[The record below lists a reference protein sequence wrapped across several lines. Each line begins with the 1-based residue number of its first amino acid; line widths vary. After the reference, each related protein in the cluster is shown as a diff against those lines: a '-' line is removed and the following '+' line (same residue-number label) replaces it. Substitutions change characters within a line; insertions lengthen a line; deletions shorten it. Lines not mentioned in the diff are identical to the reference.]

1 MKHICLIAD
10 GAYFCRVLINI
21 LSNAVKYTQNG
32 GTINFEIKELAGD
45 NETAKYEFTIE
56 DNGVGMSAE
65 FAKRLFEP
73 FVRGES
79 SVTNKVQGT
88 GLGMA
93 IVKSIVALMNGDIQI
108 ESEPQKGTRI
118 RVTLALERDRKAEK
132 RREKNADGQA
142 NANSDAILSLDK
154 MRFLCAEDNELNAEI
169 LIETLKMHNAECT
182 LCKNGE
188 ELVNEFEKS
197 AVGEYDAILTD
208 IQMPI
213 MNGLDAARAIRNSE
227 KPDARKIPIVA
238 MTANAFTEDIRRS
251 IKAGMNAHIAKPI
264 DIAALKKFSASFWAV
279 ITSLNATQRRRTK
292 MNNKS
297 NIKSKILIADD
308 SELNREML
316 TDIIGDR
323 YEYIYAADGEETL
336 NVLSENADVD
346 MLLLDMNMP
355 KVSGMQVLKV
365 MRERNWLEHIPVVI
379 ISAENDDNFYQ
390 KCVLS
395 RRNRLHSQTV

>member
-1 MKHICLIAD
+1 
-10 GAYFCRVLINI
+10 
-21 LSNAVKYTQNG
+21 
-32 GTINFEIKELAGD
+32 
-45 NETAKYEFTIE
+45 
-56 DNGVGMSAE
+56 
-65 FAKRLFEP
+65 
-73 FVRGES
+73 
-79 SVTNKVQGT
+79 
-88 GLGMA
+88 
-93 IVKSIVALMNGDIQI
+93 
-108 ESEPQKGTRI
+108 
-118 RVTLALERDRKAEK
+118 
-132 RREKNADGQA
+132 
-142 NANSDAILSLDK
+142 
-154 MRFLCAEDNELNAEI
+154 
-169 LIETLKMHNAECT
+169 
-182 LCKNGE
+182 
-188 ELVNEFEKS
+188 
-197 AVGEYDAILTD
+197 
-208 IQMPI
+208 
-213 MNGLDAARAIRNSE
+213 
-227 KPDARKIPIVA
+227 
-238 MTANAFTEDIRRS
+238 
-251 IKAGMNAHIAKPI
+251 
-264 DIAALKKFSASFWAV
+264 
-279 ITSLNATQRRRTK
+279 